1 MEHQLVEVF
10 WVDSAGSDSVW
21 DDKPDQL
28 TPAFIHSAGLL
39 VREDEGAVVIAT
51 SADDNDPPKYDGLLA
66 IPRSA
71 IRRRRRLE

>member
-1 MEHQLVEVF
+1 MERQLVEVF

-21 DDKPDQL
+21 DDSPEKL

-39 VREDEGAVVIAT
+39 VREDESAVVIAT
-51 SADDNDPPKYDGLLA
+51 SADDNEPPKYDGLLA